1 MLKTSRLQP
10 CTCTIKVGEVRIEVL
25 LQCRAGYWSGCLFVH
40 FRPEPDHKLHALGL
54 CVSWQHYQVI
64 KVLF

>member
-1 MLKTSRLQP
+1 LHHQ
-10 CTCTIKVGEVRIEVL
+10 VGEVRIEVL